1 MRLGVH
7 RDYEF
12 SCRHVEF
19 RLSLTYPE
27 GDVEEAIGYTDLELR
42 DESWAGD
49 IQLWMITPNKGI

>member
-1 MRLGVH
+1 MH